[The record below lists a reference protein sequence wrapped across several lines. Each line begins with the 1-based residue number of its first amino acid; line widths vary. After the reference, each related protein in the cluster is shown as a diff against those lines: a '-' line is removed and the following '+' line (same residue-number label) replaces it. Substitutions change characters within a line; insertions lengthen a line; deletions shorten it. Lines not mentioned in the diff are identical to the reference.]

1 MLDIY
6 IQEEMPDYEIIR
18 VADDGLC
25 VLWAFKECM
34 EVATGKEVAM
44 DDIKEKLRK
53 EMSDTFYQT
62 LFPLNAKLCVRDEV
76 QRFLIHPL
84 GSYGSEICDMFL
96 AALSNAYKV
105 NIKIYQSNL
114 KKCWVTDLSDE
125 RKGYERTLYFARCLS
140 AHVDAIVPKRS
151 ATNTPEKV
159 ELTKNQVP
167 KLLCISRF
175 FSSGYTR

>member
-1 MLDIY
+1 MLNIY
-6 IQEEMPDYEIIR
+6 VQEEMPAYEIIR
-18 VADDGLC
+18 VAGDGLC
-25 VLWAFKECM
+25 ILWAFKEYI

-62 LFPLNAKLCVRDEV
+62 FPLSAKLCAQDEV
-76 QRFLIHPL
+76 ERFLTHPL
-84 GSYGSEICDMFL
+84 GSYDRETCDMFL
-96 AALSNAYKV
+96 AALGNVYKV

-167 KLLCISRF
+167 KSLCISRF
-175 FSSGYTR
+175 FPSGCTR